1 MQHHDCN
8 VGGCNAHLVVLCSDE
23 TLIRIVRM
31 LIGDLMLPYMHLVT
45 AAMPA
50 YPQHI
55 SEHFLIFSCPF
66 HVAISVSI
74 MPYLLSV
81 FSSLIAITIDF
92 PRFP

>member
-1 MQHHDCN
+1 
-8 VGGCNAHLVVLCSDE
+8 
-23 TLIRIVRM
+23 M
-31 LIGDLMLPYMHLVT
+31 LIGDLMLPYMHLVA

-66 HVAISVSI
+66 RAAISVSI